1 MGFAAAAGALC
12 DPVASLI
19 LEVALERKSFGTG
32 ASERVVL
39 SELNFGLDE
48 GEIVALVGPS
58 GCGKTTLLKIIGGLD
73 PAFAGRVRWLGAQP
87 PRIGT
92 IFQSPRLLPWR
103 TVRQNLL
110 LVDPPGGANAIDGLL
125 RVLGLWPF
133 RDAYPPQISLGMA
146 RRVAIARAFAI
157 VPDLVLMDEPFVS
170 LDPAMAERGREVLLD
185 AWRRR
190 PTSALLVTH
199 DLVDAAALA
208 DRVLMLSASPSRI
221 VKTVMINPELRR
233 SGIEASMQVAL
244 KLRAAQAMT

>member
-1 MGFAAAAGALC
+1 MGGAPTDGAIC
-12 DPVASLI
+12 DPVAPLI
-19 LEVALERKSFGTG
+19 LGVEIERKSFGSGTK
-32 ASERVVL
+32 ERIVL
-39 SELNFGLDE
+39 EGVKFALEE

-73 PAFAGRVRWLGAQP
+73 SAFAGRVQWFGTRPA
-87 PRIGT
+87 RIGT
-92 IFQSPRLLPWR
+92 IFQNPRLLPWR

-110 LVDPPGGANAIDGLL
+110 LVEPPGGATAIDELL

-133 RDAYPPQISLGMA
+133 RSVYPPQISLGMA
-146 RRVAIARAFAI
+146 RRVAIARAFAV

-208 DRVLMLSASPSRI
+208 DKVLMLSASPCRI
-221 VKTVMINPELRR
+221 VRTVTIDPELRR